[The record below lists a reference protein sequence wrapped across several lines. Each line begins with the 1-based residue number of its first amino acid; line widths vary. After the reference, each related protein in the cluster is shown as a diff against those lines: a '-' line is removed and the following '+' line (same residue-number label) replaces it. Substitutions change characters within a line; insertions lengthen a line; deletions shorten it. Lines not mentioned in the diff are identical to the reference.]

1 MAITCIYKT
10 SYSREFTH
18 RKYLISA
25 PSSTMNEEVHDAT
38 VFLFPRGGKQGSSK
52 ESNETEVE
60 LAILWNHIPALSE
73 GSR

>member
-1 MAITCIYKT
+1 
-10 SYSREFTH
+10 
-18 RKYLISA
+18 
-25 PSSTMNEEVHDAT
+25 MNEEVHDAT